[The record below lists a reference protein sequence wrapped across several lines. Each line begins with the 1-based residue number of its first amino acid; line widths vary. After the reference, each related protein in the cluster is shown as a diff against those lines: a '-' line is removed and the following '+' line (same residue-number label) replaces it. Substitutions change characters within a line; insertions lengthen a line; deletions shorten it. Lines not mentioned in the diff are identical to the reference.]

1 VRLPPPPWRLIVP
14 VAAFVGLTAGCSLPT
29 FGAPDAASEE
39 GESILSLW
47 QGFFLAA
54 LFVGALVWGLLIFVL
69 LRYRRRARD
78 DEAEA
83 RGELP
88 SQNAYNIPLEIFYT
102 AAPVVAVAVL
112 FGFSIATERDVNALS
127 DGPAVEVEVVGFKW
141 SWEFHYPD
149 DDIVVAGEPGE
160 PPELV
165 LPIGRPAHLTL
176 VSADVAHSF
185 WVPDFLSKRDL
196 IPGVDNEIEV
206 TPTREGTYQGRC
218 AEYCGLDHWQMYY
231 SVRVVSEDDYQA
243 WLADQSGSAEPA
255 TTTTTAGV
263 TATTDVPGNSTGTD
277 RGDEEGGG

>member
-1 VRLPPPPWRLIVP
+1 VRLPPPPWRLIGT
-14 VAAFVGLTAGCSLPT
+14 AAALIGLAGCSLPS

-47 QGFFLAA
+47 QGFFVAA
-54 LFVGALVWGLLIFVL
+54 LVVGALVWGLLIFVL

-88 SQNAYNIPLEIFYT
+88 NQNAYNIPLEIFYT

-112 FGFSIATERDVNALS
+112 FAFSVNTERKVNALS
-127 DGPAVEVEVVGFKW
+127 DGPAVDVEVVGFKW

-149 DDIVVAGEPGE
+149 DDIVVTGEPGV

-165 LPIGRPAHLTL
+165 LPVGRPAHLTL

-185 WVPDFLSKRDL
+185 WVPEFLSKRDL

-206 TPTREGTYQGRC
+206 TPTEVGTYQGRC

-231 SVRVVSEDDYQA
+231 SVRVVS
-243 WLADQSGSAEPA
+243 
-255 TTTTTAGV
+255 
-263 TATTDVPGNSTGTD
+263 
-277 RGDEEGGG
+277 